1 MSLTH
6 DAVKVFKNTIFFVTH
21 RHDYKDDSP
30 LLIDPPELAP
40 SAPMMD
46 ESLLAVARDS
56 ADIRREHDAILAKA
70 STLAN
75 LQNELHAAFDRA
87 YQALDDLAEARSQ
100 LAKAE
105 RTARFER
112 EARESV
118 SERLASTTSDY
129 HRTVSDVERLRPEV
143 RRLDHALAQANSRI
157 VELET
162 DQTSLNAVYDE
173 ARSEIEHRRAEE
185 AQLRREHDSVHVEL
199 SSANAYVAL
208 KINEIAQLHERNEI
222 AEQSSRASVR
232 ALDEARVEAAN
243 ALARLD
249 EERVA
254 LASSDSRIAALE
266 AQLRELTDK
275 FLNAGS
281 VWSLECERANE
292 TISRLKEDLA
302 QAGGRDEAFQRLLT
316 ASQSETNLLRRQ
328 GADLEGQLSEMRI
341 KLSQT
346 QARAQTAESVRDHL
360 RADLMNSRNL
370 HQSLLRRVKPLIA
383 SLRDKAAE
391 SAKLNSTL
399 TDFER
404 RFATYQVETGASI
417 KHLQDKETQLVAE
430 LEAERARRVVA
441 EGALAIDRSF
451 RPSDA
456 YRSHP
461 DAPALKAIM

>member
-1 MSLTH
+1 MSLTN
-6 DAVKVFKNTIFFVTH
+6 DAVKVFKNTIFFVTQ
-21 RHDYKDDSP
+21 RHDVRDHSP
-30 LLIDPPELAP
+30 LLIDPPALAP

-56 ADIRREHDAILAKA
+56 ADIRREHDTILAKA
-70 STLAN
+70 SMLST

-87 YQALDDLAEARSQ
+87 YHALDDLGEARSQ

-105 RTARFER
+105 RTAKFER
-112 EARESV
+112 DAREAV

-129 HRTVSDVERLRPEV
+129 HRTVSEVERLRPEV
-143 RRLDHALAQANSRI
+143 RRLDNALGQANARI
-157 VELET
+157 SEMEA
-162 DQTSLNAVYDE
+162 DQTSLNAAFDD
-173 ARSEIEHRRAEE
+173 ARNEIERRRAEE
-185 AQLRREHDSVHVEL
+185 AQLRREHDAANVEL
-199 SSANAYVAL
+199 ASANAYIAQ
-208 KINEIAQLHERNEI
+208 KINEIGQLHERCEI
-222 AEQSSRASVR
+222 AEQSARASAR
-232 ALDEARVEAAN
+232 ALDEARHEAAN

-254 LASSDSRIAALE
+254 LASSESRIAALE

-275 FLNAGS
+275 FSIARS
-281 VWSLECERANE
+281 VWTQDSERANE
-292 TISRLKEDLA
+292 IISRLKEDLA
-302 QAGGRDEAFQRLLT
+302 QAGGRDEALQRLLT

-328 GADLEGQLSEMRI
+328 GSELEGQLSELRI

-346 QARAQTAESVRDHL
+346 HARAETAESVRDHL
-360 RADLMNSRNL
+360 RADLLNSRNL

-391 SAKLNSTL
+391 SAKLSSTL
-399 TDFER
+399 ADFER
-404 RFATYQVETGASI
+404 RFAAYQAETGAAI
-417 KHLQDKETQLVAE
+417 KHLQDKETHLVAD

-456 YRSHP
+456 HRSRAE
-461 DAPALKAIM
+461 APTLTSMM